1 MQACN
6 YSFLKDAIVHLNI
19 KYGLWFQSKIFVG
32 FYQTT
37 TNKQSKQQHKSD
49 TFQAGF
55 FFLFLLQ
62 GDAETCILW
71 FIVQRKDISQMEY
84 FFVHPLFTD
93 SPKSFILKFFRRLGC
108 NFLFNSGWCSP
119 TVSQVFSL
127 PSPNFKQ
134 TNKFLISWSCVELEA
149 IVKPMKGNWIM
160 CATWILECIHLV
172 LRAGLMGA
180 CRKHYMYV

>member
-1 MQACN
+1 MDCGF
-6 YSFLKDAIVHLNI
+6 SLK
-19 KYGLWFQSKIFVG
+19 YLWDFTKPLQ
-32 FYQTT
+32 
-37 TNKQSKQQHKSD
+37 TNKVNSSTKLTHFRQD
-49 TFQAGF
+49 F

-134 TNKFLISWSCVELEA
+134 TNRFLISWSCVELEA